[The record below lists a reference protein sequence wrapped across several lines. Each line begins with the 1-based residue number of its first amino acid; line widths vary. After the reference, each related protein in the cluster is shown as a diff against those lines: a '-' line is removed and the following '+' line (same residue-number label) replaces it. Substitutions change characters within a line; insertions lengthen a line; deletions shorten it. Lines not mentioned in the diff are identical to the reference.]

1 MFEIVY
7 KMFLI
12 TLGNGEIIAKLSCD
26 ADSLRG
32 DFSGTGILL
41 RGGFLIH
48 PTRTV

>member
-12 TLGNGEIIAKLSCD
+12 TLGNGAIIAKLSCD

-32 DFSGTGILL
+32 DFQELA
-41 RGGFLIH
+41 FLF
-48 PTRTV
+48 VVVF